1 MTELKHVTLSVM
13 CVPHFKPGEK
23 SRGLKFPKLV
33 KRYCMYSIYTHTIHK
48 NNIHLLMYVY
58 LCIFMYVYMCM
69 YICVYTHRDK
79 QKYRTIPEPP
89 FMKKLMLVYWQLSEN
104 SPKKRKQIA
113 RK

>member
-1 MTELKHVTLSVM
+1 MTELKHVTLSAM

-23 SRGLKFPKLV
+23 SRGLKKDTV
-33 KRYCMYSIYTHTIHK
+33 CMVYIHTIHK

-58 LCIFMYVYMCM
+58 LYIFMYVYMCM

>member
-1 MTELKHVTLSVM
+1 M
-13 CVPHFKPGEK
+13 F
-23 SRGLKFPKLV
+23 
-33 KRYCMYSIYTHTIHK
+33 IYA
-48 NNIHLLMYVY
+48 Y
-58 LCIFMYVYMCM
+58 LCM

-104 SPKKRKQIA
+104 SPEKRKQIA